1 MSAKTVRI
9 TNILAAAMLLL
20 NAGCILLNLLL
31 VLLTNNAMFSL
42 PAGIF
47 LCLALL
53 LPTIVLL
60 IVGIKQKLGVFHLI
74 ASIATLIVCTVWL
87 VASALDWGLSIAQDV
102 IIDRY
107 YSMEIDIPLGQLI
120 SILSYI
126 FTAYTLLTI
135 IVALYLL
142 IVYVVSVLRSK
153 QKWLQI
159 KAELHKP
166 ALAVVILV
174 PGVLY
179 FVRLVLNRIMMTM
192 SMEAYSTYSMIAMYV
207 QYGVSILLPIA
218 AAVVLLTVGLIFK
231 KQAATEESVM
241 QPEHPFADID
251 LPVGVSADSTDETAK
266 E

>member
-47 LCLALL
+47 LCLAAL

-60 IVGIKQKLGVFHLI
+60 IFGIKQKLGAFHLI

-135 IVALYLL
+135 IVGLYLL

-174 PGVLY
+174 PGLLY
-179 FVRLVLNRIMMTM
+179 FVRLVLNRIMITV
-192 SMEAYSTYSMIAMYV
+192 SMEA
-207 QYGVSILLPIA
+207 
-218 AAVVLLTVGLIFK
+218 
-231 KQAATEESVM
+231 
-241 QPEHPFADID
+241 
-251 LPVGVSADSTDETAK
+251 
-266 E
+266 